1 MLMEYLV
8 EATMAERNAEL
19 QRFRLQRAALEG
31 MPRGSWLGGF
41 WPARGLRQPSE
52 SFERSARS
60 TSGHSLSMME

>member
-31 MPRGSWLGGF
+31 MPRGSWLGGL

-60 TSGHSLSMME
+60 TTGHSLSMME